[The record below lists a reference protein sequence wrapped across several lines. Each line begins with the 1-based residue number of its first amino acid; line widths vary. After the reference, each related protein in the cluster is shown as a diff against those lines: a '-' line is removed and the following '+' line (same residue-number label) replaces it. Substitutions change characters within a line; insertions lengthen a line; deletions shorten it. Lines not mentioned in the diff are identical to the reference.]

1 MLTLCLAV
9 GIINGVMTR
18 FIDTGCSYSETYE
31 PEHIYTFT
39 GNCVVTEAPYSVS
52 VKGSELFQMR
62 QTNSIMAL
70 KSLCVGDREFLM
82 SGISPLGWEKKY
94 GDQADWVF
102 SGENFERSCGH
113 FKAK

>member
-1 MLTLCLAV
+1 
-9 GIINGVMTR
+9 
-18 FIDTGCSYSETYE
+18 
-31 PEHIYTFT
+31 
-39 GNCVVTEAPYSVS
+39 
-52 VKGSELFQMR
+52 MR

-70 KSLCVGDREFLM
+70 KSLCAGDREFLM